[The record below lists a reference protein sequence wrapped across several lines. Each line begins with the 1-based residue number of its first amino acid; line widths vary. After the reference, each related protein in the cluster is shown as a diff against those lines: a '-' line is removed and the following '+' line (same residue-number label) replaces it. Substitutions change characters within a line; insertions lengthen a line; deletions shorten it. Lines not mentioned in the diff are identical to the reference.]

1 MSVGVSSTAAV
12 SPSLNVPSAPLPGF
26 LRSVVA
32 SSAAASSPR
41 LSVASVP
48 LPGFLRSVVAIRSL
62 LR

>member
-1 MSVGVSSTAAV
+1 MSVGASRTTAV
-12 SPSLNVPSAPLPGF
+12 SPSLNAASVPLPGF